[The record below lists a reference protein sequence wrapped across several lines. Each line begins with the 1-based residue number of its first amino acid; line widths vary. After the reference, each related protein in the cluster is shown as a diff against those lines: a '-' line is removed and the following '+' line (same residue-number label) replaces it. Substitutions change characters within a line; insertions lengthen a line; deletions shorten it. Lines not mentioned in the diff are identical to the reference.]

1 MDVMQRRK
9 ATPEELRQGMAQMM
23 AAQERLPKETTEE
36 AIEDVPGS
44 QSDEAQ
50 GKDPKLEDV
59 KEFLDVCSPEGAEPP
74 KGSVQTPKEEQK
86 GEKGTPLRA

>member
-23 AAQERLPKETTEE
+23 AAQERLSKETTEE

-59 KEFLDVCSPEGAEPP
+59 KQFLDV
-74 KGSVQTPKEEQK
+74 GSVQTPKEEQK

>member
-23 AAQERLPKETTEE
+23 AAQARLSKETTEE

-50 GKDPKLEDV
+50 G
-59 KEFLDVCSPEGAEPP
+59 
-74 KGSVQTPKEEQK
+74 
-86 GEKGTPLRA
+86 